1 MADSDHSTTMPPVT
15 NGKTAN
21 ALNRLRDADPVI
33 LLLRDWSRAQQVSQV
48 LCRLQQ
54 RLERRFLNAGGSE
67 AVDKQVDYSI
77 ACQAEVE
84 ATTAA
89 LKLQDKLPQI
99 RARSL
104 FGIVAKLEIIA
115 GADRDI
121 DDPTDFPWPHI
132 ASVLD
137 DLKEIA
143 GSLPFEQPQ
152 RSVVHADCRHYQA
165 MAADFVGLQMQGA
178 NLRLGQ
184 GPALGQ
190 HGPE

>member
-21 ALNRLRDADPVI
+21 GLNRFRDGDAVI
-33 LLLRDWSRAQQVSQV
+33 LLLRDWSRAQQVSKV

-89 LKLQDKLPQI
+89 LKLQDKLPHI

-143 GSLPFEQPQ
+143 GNLPSEKPQ

-165 MAADFVGLQMQGA
+165 MAADFVGLQLQSGDLRSGQGA
-178 NLRLGQ
+178 
-184 GPALGQ
+184 
-190 HGPE
+190 